1 MVNIPIYNI
10 SYIKES
16 DLKEYMGHW
25 GWEIYSL
32 MDEQSGY
39 NILDCSEE
47 RMSDLMDY
55 SQFLFLKSR
64 SLFEDKVFKMVEL
77 EIELIHNLNLMG
89 YNETVLVYCDY

>member
-1 MVNIPIYNI
+1 MVNIPIYNVP
-10 SYIKES
+10 YIKES

-55 SQFLFLKSR
+55 SQSLSLR
-64 SLFEDKVFKMVEL
+64 SDIPFKDRVLKMVEL